1 MVDGGWWMVDGG
13 WWMVDGGWW
22 MVDGGW
28 WMVDGGLP
36 HNKFFLIVNIR
47 LSFIFLHQ
55 IHILTYQLRIKQNF
69 ILILLVTQIKLELA
83 LTD

>member
-1 MVDGGWWMVDGG
+1 VLLELKSIGGL
-13 WWMVDGGWW
+13 
-22 MVDGGW
+22 VDGGW